1 MVEIP
6 VKIERQGTWH
16 GAKLAVEKDQI
27 TVPAPFSMQIPY
39 RQVIDLTERKN
50 ILTLTLKG
58 PPEITLSLATVP
70 KALQVLKKV
79 IIMSCSAYR
88 LAAYFMSPA
97 VRGGVLVKEARWDKG
112 SIAVLKTVLWFV
124 SEDKQ
129 ICIPLRDVTG
139 IELTTRDVQN
149 KKVDVVKIDHME
161 GTDVVTSFILC
172 PLSTLQVLFNFLK
185 DTTKDMDMRGDELDP
200 LSAQVGMLVY
210 SGMDSHAIETMLS
223 VSTNEL
229 EGVYDK
235 LLKLGL
241 IEVRYVRREVQ
252 MTPKGVRFITA
263 ADKPPAGQDVLTNLL
278 SP

>member
-172 PLSTLQVLFNFLK
+172 PHSTLQVLFNFLK

-252 MTPKGVRFITA
+252 MTPKGVRFITEA
-263 ADKPPAGQDVLTNLL
+263 VKPPAG
-278 SP
+278 